1 MLDPFFDPFPV
12 LSSFSPFHCFT
23 MGRGGAQDVE
33 SDYGDTAPRANKAGA
48 FFGALHTLFA
58 VLTIA
63 AGVALIST
71 GGWAIADQKD
81 ASYGDLNWSGS
92 ILAANVY
99 LGIVSVVVGVALIV
113 LAILGMLA
121 IGQGCCSI
129 FAAVI
134 YFLAMLVLVAAM
146 ALTATVLLFV
156 AEAGSGPGSKT
167 RSFVSDVWQETVS
180 SEPAVACD
188 LEREFRCR
196 GFTNNDCV
204 QCTSAEAAA
213 GDCTAAQRR
222 VCPDC
227 SALPSSG
234 NFANQGCYDELLSR
248 MQRVAR
254 PVGITAAIATAI
266 AGVGLVVFLIARED
280 FLWGAASGYSL
291 LTLLLLG
298 TC

>member
-1 MLDPFFDPFPV
+1 
-12 LSSFSPFHCFT
+12 
-23 MGRGGAQDVE
+23 MGRGGAHDVE
-33 SDYGDTAPRANKAGA
+33 SDYGDIAPRGNKAGS

-63 AGVALIST
+63 AGIALIST
-71 GGWAIADQKD
+71 GGWAIANQND
-81 ASYGDLNWSGS
+81 ASYGDLEWSGS

-146 ALTATVLLFV
+146 ALAASVLLLV
-156 AEAGSGPGSKT
+156 AEGGGPGSKT
-167 RSFVSDVWQETVS
+167 RTFVSDVWQETVL
-180 SEPAVACD
+180 SEPRAACD
-188 LEREFRCR
+188 LERELRCR
-196 GFTNNDCV
+196 GFEDNDCMG
-204 QCTSAEAAA
+204 CSSAAIAA
-213 GDCTAAQRR
+213 GDCTPKQRR

-227 SALPSSG
+227 TSLPSSG
-234 NFANQGCYDELLSR
+234 DFTTVGCYDTLLSR

-254 PVGITAAIATAI
+254 PVGIASAIA
-266 AGVGLVVFLIARED
+266 AGLSGIGLIVFLVARCT
-280 FLWGAASGYSL
+280 A
-291 LTLLLLG
+291 
-298 TC
+298 